1 MSPQRPH
8 DPARR
13 ALLRG
18 GGAALLLRALAVG
31 LPPAWLLA
39 ASAPRP
45 ARSPLALLA
54 ARDALAQSSPR
65 ALQTLIL
72 STSSAGDPVNANCPG
87 AYVPGAQNNPLL
99 AASRVTLGAGGARG
113 ASVWGELPEALRARL
128 AFVHLSPRAVAH
140 PEYSATMSLHGAV
153 KNAAGNG
160 TEMLASAL
168 AQLAAPG
175 LGTLQGEP
183 LPLCREPLTY
193 EGQPLQ
199 NLKPSELKALFAG
212 ADPALL
218 DLRATRDAA
227 LGALY
232 GDLRAQGTR
241 AQRAFLD
248 RYLLSRD
255 EARSLG
261 ERLGAL
267 LGDLSTD
274 EDLRDEAGDQ
284 VIAAVAL
291 AQLQVSPVV
300 TIRLPFGG
308 DNHQDR
314 DLTEEQLQTQESVG
328 HLADLWARLGAAGL
342 RERVSFGLLN
352 VFGRELQRNSQGG
365 RNHNRAHAVM
375 VAFGAGVRGG
385 VYGGVTGEGQ
395 ARAINPATGAPDGD
409 IPADETLEAAGHTL
423 ALALGH
429 PPEAVA
435 SRVRGQAIRALLA

>member
-1 MSPQRPH
+1 MSTH

-18 GGAALLLRALAVG
+18 GGAALLLRALALG
-31 LPPAWLLA
+31 LPPGWLLA
-39 ASAPRP
+39 AGAARP
-45 ARSPLALLA
+45 ARSPLSLLA
-54 ARDALAQSSPR
+54 AGDALAQSAPR

-87 AYVPGAQNNPLL
+87 SYVMGAENNPLL
-99 AASRVTLGAGGARG
+99 PAARVALGAGGARG
-113 ASVWGELPEALRARL
+113 AAVWGELPEELRARL
-128 AFVHLSPRAVAH
+128 AFIHLKPHAVAH

-160 TEMLASAL
+160 SEHLASAI
-168 AQLAAPG
+168 AQLGAGA
-175 LGTLQGEP
+175 LGTLQREP
-183 LPLCREPLTY
+183 LPLCNELLTY

-199 NLKPSELKALFAG
+199 NLKPSDLKALFAG
-212 ADPALL
+212 ADPALS

-232 GDLRAQGTR
+232 GELRAQGTR
-241 AQRAFLD
+241 AQRSFLD

-261 ERLGAL
+261 EQLGGL
-267 LGDLSTD
+267 LEGLSTD
-274 EDLRDEAGDQ
+274 DELQDGPGDQ
-284 VIAAVAL
+284 VIGAVAL
-291 AQLQVSPVV
+291 ARLRVAPVV

-308 DNHQDR
+308 DNHQDA
-314 DLTEEQLQTQESVG
+314 DLTSEQAQTTESVG
-328 HLADLWARLGAAGL
+328 HIGALWAALRAADLHDS
-342 RERVSFGLLN
+342 VSFGLLN
-352 VFGRELQRNSQGG
+352 VFGRELQRNGQGG

-385 VYGGVTGEGQ
+385 VYGGVSGRGE
-395 ARAINPATGAPDGD
+395 ALSLNPATGAPDGAVAPD
-409 IPADETLEAAGHTL
+409 DTLAAAGHTL

-429 PPEAVA
+429 APEAVA
-435 SRVRGQAIRALLA
+435 PRVRGQAIGALLA